1 MKIIALI
8 PASLNSRKLKNKD
21 IYNFNGHPLLAYTI
35 SSAIQSGIFSSI
47 VCVTDNFIYGQIA
60 KYYGASV
67 PVLYPKNFLSEDQSN
82 REWVS
87 WALSY
92 LINEGASFDAFAT
105 LGPTNPFRMPEMI
118 QRAWAQFSAEP
129 KTQTVQSVE
138 KLLYSQESVW
148 KIEKG
153 TETLYSENSQINESN
168 KNEIDSTIAIFA
180 KNCCIEIHQTSYFL
194 NGNKGKD
201 DQIQPF
207 LTDPDEGFMITSY
220 QDVLKAEYNLSIGKQ
235 VPSIDLKSYLMDNI

>member
-1 MKIIALI
+1 M
-8 PASLNSRKLKNKD
+8 
-21 IYNFNGHPLLAYTI
+21 
-35 SSAIQSGIFSSI
+35 
-47 VCVTDNFIYGQIA
+47 
-60 KYYGASV
+60 
-67 PVLYPKNFLSEDQSN
+67 
-82 REWVS
+82 
-87 WALSY
+87 
-92 LINEGASFDAFAT
+92 INEGASFDALAT

-129 KTQTVQSVE
+129 KTQAVQSVE

-153 TETLYSENSQINESN
+153 TETLYSENSQINETN
-168 KNEIDSTIAIFA
+168 KNEIDSTIAIFT

-194 NGNKGKD
+194 SGNNGKD

-220 QDVLKAEYNLSIGKQ
+220 QDVVKAEYNLSIGKQ
-235 VPSIDLKSYLMDNI
+235 VPSIDLKSYLIDSI